1 MIARANIQIKKPTG
15 KVSRSSDY
23 PTVDSIIAGMQKSF
37 KRYVKTGY
45 LKEFSKNFPATKQG
59 MKKLYDFV
67 RNNIKYKKDY
77 TLREVVQSPG
87 YLWHGSREGDCKSM
101 SMFVAETLYH
111 NNIPFVFRFVSDR
124 PDRQLSHVYIAA
136 NINGEEIT
144 IDPTIPNFNKE
155 MRTTNMRDLDPGV
168 YSISGPSDK
177 GYPAKIAPKRYINY
191 LSMTSGEMYAALL
204 SEQLRLLGDWYGD
217 QKLVEESTIINNQ
230 LLKGIHG
237 PTDYVQISGLSS
249 NIANRIVRAK
259 QIVQPA
265 TKLNTLKDRVS
276 PGLGVG
282 QIQQEDCYLL
292 WRRYEEENGLRQRY
306 SEKKLRKMRDASP
319 LFQNC
324 VKANEYI
331 RIFNQHLEGSSHQ
344 LLYAFN
350 PRPNEAPGLVSAK
363 TVLQRNATST
373 LSRLSGIEEQNIKMW
388 LANGIMRTNAQRGLS
403 PLNPIQTYD
412 IVEKYGNQSVEGIA
426 TIVAAATAI
435 YKAVAAAVQ
444 AIVKIIKNMNKEDK
458 VVFES
463 TAQGVGS
470 NAFGPQPDDWEGVI
484 TDQPASQQFGGDFNN
499 LLLYAALAYGA
510 TKIIK

>member
-1 MIARANIQIKKPTG
+1 MIARANIQIKKG
-15 KVSRSSDY
+15 DGIVKRHSGY
-23 PTVDSIIAGMQKSF
+23 PTVDSIIAGMKSSF
-37 KRYVKTGY
+37 KENTKKGY
-45 LKEFSKNFPATKQG
+45 TKEFAKNFPNTKRG
-59 MKKLYDFV
+59 MKMLYDFV
-67 RNNIKYKKDY
+67 RDNIRYKKDY
-77 TLREVVQSPG
+77 SLREVAQSPG

-101 SMFVAETLYH
+101 SMFVADVLHH
-111 NNIPFVFRFVSDR
+111 NGVPFVFRFVSDR
-124 PDRQLSHVYIAA
+124 PDKQLSHVYIAA
-136 NINGEEIT
+136 DIDGETVT
-144 IDPTIPNFNKE
+144 IDPTISKFNKE
-155 MRTTNMRDLDPGV
+155 MRVTNMRDLEPGV
-168 YSISGPSDK
+168 YSISGPSNSN
-177 GYPAKIAPKRYINY
+177 YPAKIAPKRYINY

-217 QKLVEESTIINNQ
+217 NKLKEESTIINNQ

-237 PTDYVQISGLSS
+237 SSDYTQISGLST
-249 NIANRIVRAK
+249 NIANRILRAK

-265 TKLNTLKDRVS
+265 TTLNDLKNRKNI
-276 PGLGVG
+276 GLGIG

-292 WRRYEEENGLRQRY
+292 WRRYEEENGLRQRHKE
-306 SEKKLRKMRDASP
+306 SRLRKMRDASP
-319 LFQNC
+319 LFRNC

-373 LSRLSGIEEQNIKMW
+373 LARLSGIEEQNIKMW
-388 LANGIMRTNAQRGLS
+388 LANGIMRKNAERGLS

-412 IVEKYGNQSVEGIA
+412 IVEEYGNPSVEGVA
-426 TIVAAATAI
+426 TIIAAATAI
-435 YKAVAAAVQ
+435 YKAVAAAVR
-444 AIVKIIKNMNKEDK
+444 AIVKIIKDMNKEDK

-470 NAFGPQPDDWEGVI
+470 NAFGPQPEDWEGVV
-484 TDQPASQQFGGDFNN
+484 TNQPASSQFGVDFNN
-499 LLLYAALAYGA
+499 LLLYGLLAYGA